1 MASVETPNL
10 VEGGID
16 VGKSNLSQTD
26 TNQENENPNIPAT
39 TSQTAETQD
48 IPLQEIGKENCQRP
62 AVNGAFSMDD
72 ENKQE
77 SIPPVTYHDIIPE
90 LLMRAE
96 TKDHAPQYS
105 RFGLVSYYL
114 NSF

>member
-1 MASVETPNL
+1 MATVDIPNL

-16 VGKSNLSQTD
+16 AGKSNLSQTD

-39 TSQTAETQD
+39 TSAETQD
-48 IPLQEIGKENCQRP
+48 IPLQEIKKADFQSS
-62 AVNGAFSMDD
+62 VNEAFAMED

-77 SIPPVTYHDIIPE
+77 IIPPVSYHDIMPE
-90 LLMRAE
+90 LLMKAE

-105 RFGLVSYYL
+105 RFGLVHVSY
-114 NSF
+114 F